1 VSADP
6 GLGDAVRRARE
17 EAERRLAADGYVEA
31 RTDLA
36 PSPVEPLS
44 RERMLEWALIEPD
57 PDLVYSTRKLGAP
70 VTFVKRMLMRGLRQ
84 YHGQLVA
91 QQTRFNIHTVA
102 LLSQLEERI
111 EKLEQER

>member
-1 VSADP
+1 MSS
-6 GLGDAVRRARE
+6 LGDAVRQARE
-17 EAERRLAADGYVEA
+17 EAERRLAAGGYADAAAE
-31 RTDLA
+31 LA
-36 PSPVEPLS
+36 PAPVEPLS

-84 YHGQLVA
+84 YHGQLIA

-102 LLSQLEERI
+102 YLTLLEDRI
-111 EKLEQER
+111 EKLEQDR